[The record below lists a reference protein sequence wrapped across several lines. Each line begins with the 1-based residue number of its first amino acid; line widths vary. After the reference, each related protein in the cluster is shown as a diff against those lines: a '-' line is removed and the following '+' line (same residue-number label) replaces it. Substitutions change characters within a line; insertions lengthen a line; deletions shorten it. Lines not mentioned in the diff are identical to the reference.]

1 MSDLPINNQ
10 NETKAVNVDL
20 TKEVLELRSL
30 ANKPWFIRVPKYVAL
45 SGPGWL
51 QGAMTLGG
59 GSAVTSLTIGAVFG
73 YEFLWVQPIA
83 MIIGCIMLFA
93 LSHQTLHSQKPP
105 FESMKN
111 HVSSGLAWAWAIAA
125 FASSIIWG
133 FAHYPLSAGMLEE
146 IIVVSTG
153 FSIDQDNEIGR
164 DLYLLLLAV
173 IVWAG
178 CAFTAWKYGE
188 QVEADVDGK
197 VGQHNAVKIFETGIK
212 FLSGLVV
219 IAFAWVVISAS
230 LNGNINWSAVLAGY
244 IPSSLPQ
251 TSEGV
256 TMMMAAMGSAVGI
269 NMTFIY
275 GYTLLHKKW
284 TPDHVELSRY
294 DIGMGLV
301 IPYILVT
308 SLISI
313 AAAGAFFGSDM
324 DIQGKL
330 SPTQAGKMFMSAG
343 LDEVTSRL
351 VFAFGILG
359 MAIGS
364 LVMHMLC
371 CGSAAAAMFG
381 WKEGSFKYK
390 LALLAPTPAVLGVFV
405 WSTMGAYVVLPTSA
419 ICGFLLPIAYIG
431 WALLHNNKDYLG
443 DTRPEGIKRHLF
455 NLAMV
460 VCIVTVLSSVVYSTY
475 IKLG

>member
-1 MSDLPINNQ
+1 MSQ
-10 NETKAVNVDL
+10 NEAVNE
-20 TKEVLELRSL
+20 EVLALR
-30 ANKPWFIRVPKYVAL
+30 AIAQKPWYARIPKYLAL

-83 MIIGCIMLFA
+83 MLIGCIMLFA
-93 LSHQTLHSQKPP
+93 LSYQTLHSQKSP
-105 FESMKN
+105 FESMKKHIN
-111 HVSSGLAWAWAIAA
+111 PGLAWAWAIAA

-146 IIVVSTG
+146 IILVSSG
-153 FSIDQDNEIGR
+153 FDIEESNELGR
-164 DLYLLLLAV
+164 DLYLLLLAIV
-173 IVWAG
+173 VWAG

-188 QVEADVDGK
+188 QVDENDSGVSTT
-197 VGQHNAVKIFETGIK
+197 HNAVKIFETGIK
-212 FLSGLVV
+212 VLSALIV

-230 LNGNINWSAVLAGY
+230 LNGKVDWGAVLAGY

-251 TSEGV
+251 TAEGV
-256 TMMMAAMGSAVGI
+256 TMMMAALGSAVGI

-275 GYTLLHKKW
+275 GFTLLHKKW
-284 TPDHVELSRY
+284 TPEHVELSRY

-301 IPYILVT
+301 VPYILIT

-313 AAAGAFFGSDM
+313 AAAGAFFGADL

-351 VFAFGILG
+351 IFAFGILG
-359 MAIGS
+359 MAVGS

-381 WKEGSFKYK
+381 WQEGSLKYK
-390 LALLAPTPAVLGVFV
+390 LALLAPTPAILGVFV

-431 WALLHNNKDYLG
+431 WALLNNNKDYLG
-443 DTRPEGIKRHLF
+443 AARPEGVTRYLSNI
-455 NLAMV
+455 AMLL
-460 VCIVTVLSSVVYSTY
+460 CIVTVLSSVVYSTY
-475 IKLG
+475 VKLG